1 MRFRDFIKEKIL
13 YLSMMFICLVVIW
26 TILNVIAADLY
37 VAGLITVLILLP
49 NVVSMIVEFYKK
61 SRYYNEIEEN
71 LEELDQKFLLSEIV
85 EKPDFLEG
93 EILYDVMKEANKSM
107 NDEISKYKRSS
118 MEYKE

>member
-118 MEYKE
+118 REYKE